1 MYVEHRYE
9 LPPGLLAALKI
20 RTPHFGFNGLGE
32 TTFYRSY
39 SRPIR
44 DANDRIVGQEDW
56 ADVVARVITG
66 TLSIAMDT
74 ILRRQGLAWDA
85 EQWNERAWRMAELMF
100 DMKWLPPGR
109 GLWLNGTP
117 YIHERGA
124 MGLYNCCWCD
134 TRATRSLAE
143 DAEFIMDALMCGV
156 GVGFAAQDRGLRL
169 SGPERTARRT
179 HVIADSR
186 EGWTDSVRQL
196 IGSYEFGGPVVDFDY
211 SMLRSR
217 GTPIR
222 GFGGVASGP
231 APLIEL
237 HERIRDFCEHSLA
250 HQEGKHPDYT
260 ETRLIAD
267 VVNAIGVAI
276 VAGNIRRSAEIM
288 LGNMDDPVFADL
300 KNWDKY
306 PERQPWMHLSNNSVR
321 LYDDEDF
328 AMLPDIAARIRANG
342 EPGFLNMINI
352 GKYGRFG
359 DAAGTEI
366 LPGYILPFDHATGIN
381 PCAEIPLESYE
392 TCVLSEVFL
401 TRCDNDAEILAAM
414 ECATMYATI
423 VQWLPTHRPET
434 NAVNARNRRIGVSL
448 SGVFDWYEREGMS
461 RLVRMMRD
469 GYRHVRA
476 TNAALADQ
484 FGMRRAIR
492 VTTIKPSGSISKLA
506 GCSSGIHAPEYTHYV
521 RRIRLDSQWP
531 GRSVLDAAGIPSEP
545 EVNDP
550 QGTTVYEFPI
560 RAERSWPVRT
570 VDQVSMW
577 EQAMLVM
584 AAQRHWADNAV
595 SVTVKFDPQHDGEDI
610 EHLLALVASN
620 VKSLSMLPIF
630 NPQLKVL
637 RTAATN
643 AAGQVILQDGAP
655 SWEETTLWDEQAV
668 TQALVTISQ
677 ADANDPFAPHVV
689 KKVPYL
695 QLPEEPITSEEYR
708 DRLSQIRPL
717 EWNVFISHDDGA
729 GERYCTGD
737 ACEVDL
743 TALRKS
749 ALDQDRRQRHTV
761 A

>member
-1 MYVEHRYE
+1 MYVEHRYD
-9 LPPGLLAALKI
+9 LPTGLRAALKA
-20 RTPHFGFNGLGE
+20 RAPRFGFNGLGE

-39 SRPIR
+39 SRPVR
-44 DANDRIVGQEDW
+44 DEHDRVLGQEDW
-56 ADVVARVITG
+56 ADVVSRVITG
-66 TLSIAMDT
+66 TLSIARDT
-74 ILRRQGLAWDA
+74 ALRHQGLAWDA
-85 EQWNERAWRMAELMF
+85 ALWDEWAWRMAEMMF
-100 DMKWLPPGR
+100 EMKWLPPGR

-117 YIHERGA
+117 YIYERGA

-134 TRATRSLAE
+134 TRATRSLSE

-156 GVGFAAQDRGLRL
+156 GVGFAAQDRGLRMP
-169 SGPERTARRT
+169 GPERHARRT

-196 IGSYEFGGPVVDFDY
+196 IASYELGGPVIDFDY
-211 SMLRSR
+211 SMLRPKGS
-217 GTPIR
+217 PIR

-231 APLIEL
+231 DPLIEL
-237 HERIRDFCEHSLA
+237 HERIRDFCEHYLA
-250 HQEGKHPDYT
+250 FQEGKQPDYI

-267 VVNAIGVAI
+267 VVNAIGVAV
-276 VAGNIRRSAEIM
+276 VAGNVRRSAEIM
-288 LGNMDDPVFADL
+288 LGNMNDPIFADL
-300 KNWDKY
+300 KN
-306 PERQPWMHLSNNSVR
+306 PERFPERGPWMFLSNNSVR
-321 LYDDEDF
+321 LYDDQDF
-328 AMLPDIAARIRANG
+328 AQLPAIADRIRANG

-352 GKYGRFG
+352 KNYGRFG

-366 LPGYILPFDHATGIN
+366 LPGYMLPFDRATGIN

-401 TRCDNDAEILAAM
+401 TRCDTDAEILEAM

-521 RRIRLDSQWP
+521 RRIRLDAQWP

-550 QGTTVYEFPI
+550 ERTTVYEFPI
-560 RAERSWPVRT
+560 HPEHEWSVRT

-584 AAQRHWADNAV
+584 SAQRHWADNAV
-595 SVTVKFDPQHDGEDI
+595 SVTLKFDPRQDGKDI

-620 VKSLSMLPIF
+620 VKSLSMMPIF
-630 NPQLKVL
+630 KPEVKVL
-637 RTAATN
+637 RVAATSD
-643 AAGQVILQDGAP
+643 AGQVILQNGEP
-655 SWEETTLWDEQAV
+655 VWEESTLWDEEALAQAM
-668 TQALVTISQ
+668 TIIAQ
-677 ADANDPFAPHVV
+677 ADANDPFAPHVI
-689 KKVPYL
+689 KKVPYA
-695 QLPEEPITSEEYR
+695 QLPEEPITPEEYQR
-708 DRLSQIRPL
+708 RLRQIRPL
-717 EWNVFISHDDGA
+717 QWSGFVSHDDGA
-729 GERYCTGD
+729 GERYCTGE

-743 TALRKS
+743 TAIRARAGYGERLS
-749 ALDQDRRQRHTV
+749 ATPQ